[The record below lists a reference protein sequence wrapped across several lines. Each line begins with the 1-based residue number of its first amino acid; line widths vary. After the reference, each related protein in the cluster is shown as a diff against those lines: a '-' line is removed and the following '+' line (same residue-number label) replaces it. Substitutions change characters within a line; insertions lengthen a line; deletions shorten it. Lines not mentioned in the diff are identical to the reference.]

1 MAVESGWLIEKKDEE
16 TGNTVYTGVV
26 DITTG
31 IEKGSY
37 IEWVPD
43 AHNALR
49 FARREDA
56 QRHKD
61 VFSGDDAIVAEHLFE
76 TPASAGDGQ
85 AQPQFGLSPRNQYHD
100 YTVAKATPPAP
111 DKLCP
116 GCGGTRHPKTSV
128 NYECDN
134 TFHDAPA
141 PDLREALKPFL
152 MHYWYCSSLHE
163 SIPCDCGLEAALAGK
178 RNENG

>member
-76 TPASAGDGQ
+76 TPVSAGM
-85 AQPQFGLSPRNQYHD
+85 SPEERD
-100 YTVAKATPPAP
+100 I
-111 DKLCP
+111 
-116 GCGGTRHPKTSV
+116 RHAL
-128 NYECDN
+128 NMLYL
-134 TFHDAPA
+134 DA
-141 PDLREALKPFL
+141 D
-152 MHYWYCSSLHE
+152 
-163 SIPCDCGLEAALAGK
+163 EAAVDDVYEKFEAYAK
-178 RNENG
+178 YRVKEQNNG